1 MPGLLVAAI
10 ALVTAFPIAVVV
22 LRRNV
27 AIVAVLGPSMRQALA
42 TGDRVLVR
50 RTRLGDVRTGQIVV
64 IEKPDLDDGW
74 ISDPPCWPADGR
86 EWLIKRVAAIP
97 GERMPAAIL
106 AAAANP
112 AVVPAGKLVVLGD
125 NATSS
130 IDSRDIGLV
139 PGERLLGVMLRPL
152 PAATSRPP
160 EPRARRSRL

>member
-1 MPGLLVAAI
+1 MRDLLVAAI
-10 ALVTAFPIAVVV
+10 ALVAAVPVAVVA

-27 AIVAVLGPSMRQALA
+27 AIVAVVGPSMWPALA

-50 RTRLGDVRTGQIVV
+50 RTRLGDVRTGQIVI
-64 IEKPDLDDGW
+64 IEKPDLDGGW
-74 ISDPPCWPADGR
+74 VSDPPCWPADGR

-97 GERMPAAIL
+97 GERMPTAIL
-106 AAAANP
+106 GAAANP

-130 IDSRDIGLV
+130 FDSRDIGLI

-160 EPRARRSRL
+160 EPLAARSRL